1 MIYILMLIAGGVAGF
16 AFGFIFGDKHGQSE
30 ELKRRHDELMNAN
43 PKGIKPV
50 NNNIKY
56 GGF

>member
-1 MIYILMLIAGGVAGF
+1 MIYVLMMIAGGVAGF
-16 AFGFIFGDKHGQSE
+16 AFGFIFGDKHRQSE
-30 ELKRRHDELMNAN
+30 ELKKHHDAVMSAN
-43 PKGIKPV
+43 KGIKPV